1 MTDSELISNIRS
13 VREPLRRF
21 LLALCEGD
29 AFTADDIAQDTLTKI
44 WISADTYRVDRNF
57 TAWVFKTAYNSWLN
71 GRYTQRHS
79 SLEEMSLDVSDNG
92 SSEDSM
98 VRNVDGHQELYRA
111 IEGLNAKEKAA
122 VLLFYMEDRNI
133 REIAVILGVR
143 DGTVKSLLSRG
154 REDIKRFMT
163 KQND

>member
-1 MTDSELISNIRS
+1 M
-13 VREPLRRF
+13 
-21 LLALCEGD
+21 
-29 AFTADDIAQDTLTKI
+29 Q
-44 WISADTYRVDRNF
+44 
-57 TAWVFKTAYNSWLN
+57 
-71 GRYTQRHS
+71 
-79 SLEEMSLDVSDNG
+79 
-92 SSEDSM
+92 
-98 VRNVDGHQELYRA
+98 RNVDGHQELYRA

-133 REIAVILGVR
+133 RELAVILGVR